1 MWLVRISAAEKPMDV
16 FVLKLTDWIK
26 LVMNSFMKVIQNL
39 EQIEDE

>member
-1 MWLVRISAAEKPMDV
+1 MDV

-26 LVMNSFMKVIQNL
+26 LVINRFMKVTQNL